1 MQPIASFPFPFI
13 KGPITAL
20 LLILHLIFTGPFHWL
35 IGWLKA
41 WTTPSTKSVLV
52 GAVGDAM
59 RSKAD
64 LLLENAL
71 LRQQLIVI
79 GRQVKRPKL
88 TWRDRAWLVVLSSRV
103 KNWKNALPIVK
114 PETILRWH
122 RDLFRW
128 VWKRKSDKARRGRPA
143 LPSERVALIRRL
155 AKENITWGA
164 ERIRGELLKLGL
176 PIAKSSIQ
184 KYLKGRRAAKPGS
197 QTWSTF
203 VRNHASAMW
212 ACDFLQT
219 RDVWFRDIFVFVIIE
234 LSSRRVVHVG
244 VTRHPNEVW
253 VAQQLRE
260 ATPFGDG
267 PRFLIHDNDNKYGS
281 QFDRVAAGAGIEVI
295 HTPVR
300 APRANAICER
310 FMGSLRRECLD
321 YFLILSEQHLLRQVN
336 QYVLYFNQAR
346 PHQGLNQHIPTPPIF
361 SNTAGFEGELIGLP
375 VLNGLHH
382 DYQRRAA

>member
-1 MQPIASFPFPFI
+1 
-13 KGPITAL
+13 
-20 LLILHLIFTGPFHWL
+20 
-35 IGWLKA
+35 
-41 WTTPSTKSVLV
+41 
-52 GAVGDAM
+52 M

-79 GRQVKRPKL
+79 ERQVKRPKL
-88 TWRDRAWLVVLSSRV
+88 TWRDRAWLVLLSSRV
-103 KNWKNALPIVK
+103 KNWKNALLIVK

-128 VWKRKSDKARRGRPA
+128 VWKRKSDNVHRGRRA
-143 LPSERVALIRRL
+143 LSRDKVALIRQL
-155 AKENITWGA
+155 ATENITWGA

-184 KYLKGRRAAKPGS
+184 KCLKGRRAAKPGS
-197 QTWSTF
+197 QTWRAF

-219 RDVWFRDIFVFVIIE
+219 RDVWFRDMFVFVIIE
-234 LSSRRVVHVG
+234 LSSRRVVHIG

-260 ATPFGDG
+260 ATPFGEG
-267 PRFLIHDNDNKYGS
+267 PRFLIRDNDNKYGS

-295 HTPVR
+295 RTPVR

-321 YFLILSEQHLLRQVN
+321 YFLILSERHLLRQVKA
-336 QYVLYFNQAR
+336 YVSYFNQAR
-346 PHQGLNQHIPTPPIF
+346 PHQGLNQHIPCPPVP
-361 SNTAGFEGELIGLP
+361 SSTTGFEGEVIGIP

>member
-1 MQPIASFPFPFI
+1 MQPITWFPLPFI

-20 LLILHLIFTGPFHWL
+20 LLLLPMIFTGPFHRF

-41 WTTPSTKSVLV
+41 WTKPATKSVLF
-52 GAVGDAM
+52 GAVGDAR

-79 GRQVKRPKL
+79 ERQVKRPKL
-88 TWRDRAWLVVLSSRV
+88 TWRDRAWLVLLSSRV
-103 KNWKNALPIVK
+103 KNWKNALLIVK

-143 LPSERVALIRRL
+143 LSRDKVALRRQM

-164 ERIRGELLKLGL
+164 ERIRGELLKVSLSV
-176 PIAKSSIQ
+176 AKSSIQ
-184 KYLKGRRAAKPGS
+184 KYLKGRRAAGPRS

-203 VRNHASAMW
+203 LRNHASQIW
-212 ACDFLQT
+212 ACDFVQT
-219 RDVWFRDIFVFVIIE
+219 RDVWFRDMFVFVIIE

-244 VTRHPNEVW
+244 VTRYPNEVW

-267 PRFLIHDNDNKYGS
+267 PGFLIRDNDHKYGA
-281 QFDRVAAGAGIEVI
+281 QFDRVAAGAGIKVI
-295 HTPVR
+295 HTPVK

-321 YFLILSEQHLLRQVN
+321 YLLILSERHLLRQVN
-336 QYVLYFNQAR
+336 QYVVYFNQAR
-346 PHQGLNQHIPTPPIF
+346 PHQGLNQHIPMAPVP
-361 SNTAGFEGELIGLP
+361 SNTAGFVGEVISIP